1 MPWGDVLG
9 IDQNAAVVKATAGD
23 GDGHAGER
31 GVVALCVG
39 DEDQEQRCPTQRY
52 RLHTVC
58 SVIHPHTCIVH
69 PYTCINV
76 SHSAII
82 CTQFAVSFIH
92 TPVSFTYTSVL
103 MSHTALSSA
112 RSLRCY
118 LPTHLQCSSIHLC

>member
-9 IDQNAAVVKATAGD
+9 IDQNAAVVKAAAGD

-58 SVIHPHTCIVH
+58 SVIHPPTCIVH
-69 PYTCINV
+69 LYICINV
-76 SHSAII
+76 PHSVII
-82 CTQFAVSFIH
+82 CTQFAVSFTH
-92 TPVSFTYTSVL
+92 TPVSFAYTSVL
-103 MSHTALSSA
+103 TSHTALPSA
-112 RSLRCY
+112 HSLQCHS
-118 LPTHLQCSSIHLC
+118 PTHLYRSPICLY

>member
-9 IDQNAAVVKATAGD
+9 IDQNAAVVKAAAGD

-69 PYTCINV
+69 PYICINV
-76 SHSAII
+76 PHSAFV
-82 CTQFAVSFIH
+82 CTQVAVSLTH
-92 TPVSFTYTSVL
+92 TPV
-103 MSHTALSSA
+103 
-112 RSLRCY
+112 
-118 LPTHLQCSSIHLC
+118 